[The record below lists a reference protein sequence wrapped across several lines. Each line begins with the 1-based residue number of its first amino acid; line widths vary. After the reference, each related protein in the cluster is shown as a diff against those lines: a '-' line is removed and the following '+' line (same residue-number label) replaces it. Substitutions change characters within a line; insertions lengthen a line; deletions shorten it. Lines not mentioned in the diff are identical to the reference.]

1 MTRNTRIQ
9 LLAALVLIG
18 AMGVSTVLSV
28 SMSSVAGRARIAATD
43 RVEDGQP
50 WEVSAGIAMGAFR
63 GLFVNI
69 LWIRANDMKEAG
81 KFHEAVELAG
91 AITRLQPR
99 FPRVWVF
106 HAWNLAYNI
115 SVATQTKTERWDW
128 VNQGVRILRE
138 KGIPANPNDMLLHKE
153 LAWIFLHKIQGYTD
167 DANPYYKRRFAA
179 EWSVVLGPP
188 PPMRPEFR
196 DRDTAIQGYVDWL
209 TPIAEAPGSL
219 EELIARTPAVG
230 TLVERLK
237 AEGGL
242 DRFEMNLL
250 DRYELFKA
258 FKGSSRVTLMD
269 RKEFDQENYLRPLVP
284 ILEDPALQGAW
295 TEFIA
300 FVRREV
306 LEKRYHMEPQRMI
319 RYTQKYGPM
328 DWRHPAS
335 HGVYWGQ
342 KGVEAGLSRV
352 TNDNKRDYD
361 FINTDRMVAH
371 GVQELFRSGEM
382 YVDFLALRTGDQYA
396 FYQTVP
402 NPHFVQSYGDILDEL
417 VSRSWADNQ
426 HDRGYRPYLG
436 GYENFLRDAVLF
448 FYRRGEIGKA
458 TSWMT
463 KMRTDP
469 RFNLVGPDSREDF
482 LLPLDEFVQKE
493 LADRYTSP
501 YIAVAQVTG
510 ALSAAYA
517 SGLLGED
524 PDLFRSQFDFAKRVH
539 TFFFQEQG
547 RANAIDRENR
557 RMDQMEPDFRI
568 MSGGFFYQFVIALD
582 LDDAEKAYDA
592 APEDLQAFAYDELVK
607 RYKEELDELFKQG
620 LTRTFDQVFPAPP
633 ENILMGTRQLLYET
647 AAARQA
653 PTGNVEEK

>member
-1 MTRNTRIQ
+1 MSRNTRIQ
-9 LLAALVLIG
+9 LIASLVLVA
-18 AMGVSTVLSV
+18 AMAVSTVLSV

-115 SVATQTKTERWDW
+115 SVSTQTAPERWNW
-128 VNQGVRILRE
+128 VNQGVSILRD

-167 DANPYYKRRFAA
+167 DANPFYKRRFAA

-188 PPMRPEFR
+188 PAMRPEYR
-196 DRDTAIQGYVDWL
+196 DRSAAIKAYVDWL
-209 TPIAEAPGSL
+209 TPIAESPGSL
-219 EELIARTPAVG
+219 EELISITPSVA
-230 TLVERLK
+230 TLVERLRNE
-237 AEGGL
+237 AGL
-242 DRFEMNLL
+242 ERFEMNLL
-250 DRYELFKA
+250 DRFELYRGFKR
-258 FKGSSRVTLMD
+258 SSRATIMD
-269 RKEFDQENYLRPLVP
+269 KPGFDDENYIRPMIP
-284 ILEDPALQGAW
+284 IIEDPSLQTAW
-295 TEFIA
+295 AAFIP

-306 LEKRYHMEPQRMI
+306 IENRFHMEPQRMI
-319 RYTQKYGPM
+319 RYTEKYGPM

-335 HGVYWGQ
+335 HGVYWAS
-342 KGVEAGLSRV
+342 KGVEAGEARV
-352 TNDNKRDYD
+352 TKTNKRDYD

-382 YVDFLALRTGDQYA
+382 YIDFLALRTGDGNAY
-396 FYQTVP
+396 YQTVP
-402 NPHFVQSYGDILDEL
+402 NPHFVQSYGDILDSL
-417 VSRSWADNQ
+417 VSRSWADNPN
-426 HDRGYRPYLG
+426 DRGFRPLLA

-448 FYRRGEIGKA
+448 FYRRGEIAKA
-458 TSWMT
+458 EEWMF
-463 KMRTDP
+463 KMRNDS
-469 RFNLVGPDSREDF
+469 RFNVVGPDSRRDF

-501 YIAVAQVTG
+501 YIAVNQVTG
-510 ALSAAYA
+510 ALSSAFA
-517 SGLLGED
+517 SGLLGGD

-547 RANAIDRENR
+547 RTNAINRENN
-557 RMDQMEPDFRI
+557 RMDQMPPDFRL
-568 MSGGFFYQFVIALD
+568 MAGLFFFQFMVALD

-592 APEDLQAFAYDELVK
+592 APEDLQAYAYDELSA
-607 RYKEELDELFKQG
+607 RYKAELDELAKQG
-620 LTRTFDQVFPAPP
+620 LTRTFNQIFPSPP
-633 ENILMGTRQLLYET
+633 QNVLEGVRQLIRET
-647 AAARQA
+647 SAPARA
-653 PTGNVEEK
+653 PDGNVEEK